1 MSSFCVFVIK
11 ERKGIDMEFELAKWI
26 MNPFVLMFVAVF
38 TGMMFGR
45 IKFGKFNFGVSGTL
59 FTGLLF
65 GWVVVKYAKGF
76 VEGDDYFSAAQSF
89 LGKGIIPKDFFYLF
103 LILFVATVGLL
114 ASKDIGAVLKKYG
127 LKFVI
132 LGMIITFAGAATTY
146 GMTVF
151 TTKVLNSDST
161 PYEVSGVYTGALT
174 SSPGLAAATE
184 TATKH
189 ATNLVSE
196 YEEMTN
202 DEKEKVLKQLD
213 KSYKASDYPELTDE
227 MKAQFI
233 QNAEAGIGVGHAIGY
248 PFGVIIVIIAVNF
261 FPKIFRIN
269 IDEEQKIFDREMEE
283 ARKANGGREI
293 AETDFDLIAL
303 CIAMLFG
310 YTIGKFGID
319 LGFIGIDQVFSLGS
333 TGGVL
338 VGSLILGYIGKIGP
352 INFRMN
358 SKILGIVRQLSL
370 AFFLAIV
377 GLRYGF
383 KVFDALAGS
392 GMILAVVGLVVGF
405 VAMMIGF
412 LIGKYVFKINWI
424 MLSGAICGGMTSTPG
439 LGAAVDAIGSDD
451 PAAGYGATYPFALL
465 GMVLFTIILHGL
477 PM

>member
-1 MSSFCVFVIK
+1 
-11 ERKGIDMEFELAKWI
+11 
-26 MNPFVLMFVAVF
+26 
-38 TGMMFGR
+38 
-45 IKFGKFNFGVSGTL
+45 
-59 FTGLLF
+59 
-65 GWVVVKYAKGF
+65 
-76 VEGDDYFSAAQSF
+76 
-89 LGKGIIPKDFFYLF
+89 LF

-114 ASKDIGAVLKKYG
+114 AAKDIGAVLKKYG
-127 LKFVI
+127 LKFVA
-132 LGMIITFAGAATTY
+132 LGLIITFVGAAATY
-146 GMTVF
+146 GMTLF
-151 TTKVLNSDST
+151 TTNVLQSDST

-184 TATKH
+184 TATEH
-189 ATNLVSE
+189 ATKVVSE
-196 YEEMTN
+196 YDSMN
-202 DEKEKVLKQLD
+202 DKEKAKVLKMLD
-213 KSYKASDYPELTDE
+213 ADYKVEDYPQLTADME
-227 MKAQFI
+227 SAFI
-233 QNAEAGIGVGHAIGY
+233 QNAEAGIGIGHAIGY

-269 IDEEQKIFDREMEE
+269 IDEEQKIFNKEMDE
-283 ARKANGGREI
+283 ARAASGGRVIE
-293 AETDFDLIAL
+293 ETDFDLIAL
-303 CIAMLFG
+303 CVAMLFG

-319 LGFIGIDQVFSLGS
+319 LNFIGINQTFSLGS

-338 VGSLILGYIGKIGP
+338 VGSLILGYVGKIGP
-352 INFRMN
+352 VNFRMN

-383 KVFDALAGS
+383 KVFDALASS
-392 GMILAVVGLVVGF
+392 GAILAVVGLVVGL
-405 VAMMIGF
+405 VAMLVGF
-412 LIGKYVFKINWI
+412 FIGKYVFKINWI

>member
-1 MSSFCVFVIK
+1 MVFDL
-11 ERKGIDMEFELAKWI
+11 GKWI

-38 TGMMFGR
+38 TGMIFGKV
-45 IKFGKFNFGVSGTL
+45 KFGKFNFGVSGTL

-65 GWVVVKYAKGF
+65 GWIVVKYANGF
-76 VEGDDYFSAAQSF
+76 SEGDPLFKSATSF
-89 LGKGIIPKDFFYLF
+89 LDKGIIPKDFFYLF

-114 ASKDIGAVLKKYG
+114 AAKDIGAVLKKYG
-127 LKFVI
+127 AKFVV
-132 LGMIITFAGAATTY
+132 LGLIITFMGAAATY
-146 GMTVF
+146 GMTIF

-184 TATKH
+184 TATEH
-189 ATNLVSE
+189 ATKKTKE
-196 YEEMTN
+196 YTNMTD
-202 DEKEKVLKQLD
+202 DEKADVLKMIDADL
-213 KSYKASDYPELTDE
+213 KVEDYPELTDE
-227 MKAQFI
+227 LKAQFI
-233 QNAEAGIGVGHAIGY
+233 QNAEAGIGIGHAIGY

-261 FPKIFRIN
+261 FPRIFRI
-269 IDEEQKIFDREMEE
+269 DVEKEQEIFHREMEE
-283 ARKANGGREI
+283 ARKAVGGRVIE
-293 AETDFDLIAL
+293 ETSFDLIAL

-319 LGFIGIDQVFSLGS
+319 LSFIGINQVFSLGS

-358 SKILGIVRQLSL
+358 SQILGIVRQLSL

-383 KVFDALAGS
+383 KVFDALASS
-392 GMILAVVGLVVGF
+392 GAILALVGLVVGL
-405 VAMMIGF
+405 VAMLIGF
-412 LIGKYVFKINWI
+412 IIGKYVFKINWI

-477 PM
+477 PT